1 MVESSSKRKAEVA
14 FSVMLKALLRAHEWI
29 NRDEMTH
36 GRTFGTG
43 NEIRDAIELAT
54 GERPA
59 ANV

>member
-1 MVESSSKRKAEVA
+1 MVESSSKRKTEAESDVI
-14 FSVMLKALLRAHEWI
+14 LKALLRAHEWI

-36 GRTFGTG
+36 GRAFGTG

-59 ANV
+59 ANI